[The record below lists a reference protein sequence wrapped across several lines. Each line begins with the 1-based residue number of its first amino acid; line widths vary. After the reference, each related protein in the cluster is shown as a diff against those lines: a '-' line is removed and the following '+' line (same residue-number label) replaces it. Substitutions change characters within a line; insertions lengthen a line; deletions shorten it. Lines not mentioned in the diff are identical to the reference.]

1 MSVPE
6 GQGRTAAVPEPAP
19 APGRLRRRLLERP
32 DARRKVVRAVGSLLG
47 VGIASIGVIGALII
61 WHLVRRGRLI
71 REGLN
76 PPRVVHL
83 PRFDPT
89 RPETETETDE
99 QGRRK

>member
-1 MSVPE
+1 MP
-6 GQGRTAAVPEPAP
+6 GPAP
-19 APGRLRRRLLERP
+19 SRLRRLLERP

-47 VGIASIGVIGALII
+47 VGIATIGVIGALMI

-83 PRFDPT
+83 PGLEPT
-89 RPETETETDE
+89 EPEADE
-99 QGRRK
+99 RRRRRT

>member
-6 GQGRTAAVPEPAP
+6 GKGRTTTVPGPAP
-19 APGRLRRRLLERP
+19 SRLRRLLERP

-47 VGIASIGVIGALII
+47 VGIASIGVIGALLI

-76 PPRVVHL
+76 PPRVVRL
-83 PRFDPT
+83 PGLGPIE
-89 RPETETETDE
+89 PEADE
-99 QGRRK
+99 RGRRK